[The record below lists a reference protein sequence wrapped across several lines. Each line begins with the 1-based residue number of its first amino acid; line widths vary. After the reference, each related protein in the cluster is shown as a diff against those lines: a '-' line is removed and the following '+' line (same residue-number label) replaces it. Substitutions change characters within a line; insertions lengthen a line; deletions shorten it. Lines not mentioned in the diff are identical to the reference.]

1 MLQRIRHDRVLELKL
16 DRLPVNAL
24 NRPLL
29 ESLRDAILAA
39 PGEGAEAL
47 VISGG
52 EKVFSAGLD
61 VPELLTLERDALE
74 ASWRAFFAVCEALAR
89 SPLPSVAAIGGHSPA
104 GGAVIALFCDY
115 RVMAHGAWR
124 IGLNETEVGLV
135 VPECIQYAMKRV
147 IGTHR
152 AERLLVTGAMV
163 EAEQAFAI
171 GLVDE
176 LVAHD
181 QVVVRA
187 LAWLQALL
195 ALPRNAMLA
204 TRAISRRDLVDAVSD
219 PARLDLGRFFD
230 EWHSE
235 PTQAVLH
242 ALVARLKSKP

>member
-1 MLQRIRHDRVLELKL
+1 MLQRIRHDGVLELKL
-16 DRLPVNAL
+16 DRPPVNAL

-29 ESLRDAILAA
+29 EQLRDAIEGA
-39 PGEGAEAL
+39 PADGAEAI

-61 VPELLTLERDALE
+61 VPELLNLDRAALE

-89 SPLPSVAAIGGHSPA
+89 SPLPSVAAIAGHSPA

-147 IGTHR
+147 IGAHR
-152 AERLLVTGAMV
+152 AERLLVAGTMV
-163 EAEQAFAI
+163 EAEQAHAL

-187 LAWLQALL
+187 IAWLQALL
-195 ALPRNAMLA
+195 ALPRAAMTA
-204 TRAISRRDLVDAVSD
+204 TRAISRRDLVDAVAD
-219 PARLDLGRFFD
+219 PARLDLDRFLD
-230 EWHSE
+230 EWHSA
-235 PTQAVLH
+235 PTQAVLR
-242 ALVARLKSKP
+242 ALVARLGKG